1 MKETTSPYTVR
12 APNRNGRSILGATV
26 MALSLCSHFGN
37 AYAQSSVTLY
47 GLLDNGLTYS
57 SNQGGHSRFFMQDG
71 IESADRLGFQGEE
84 DLGSGQ
90 KAIFRLENGFTA
102 SNGALGQGGLL
113 FGRQAYVGLS
123 GNRWGTLTL
132 GRQYDFQINL
142 LDYIPCSNCGVYSVA
157 NADIDRI
164 AGERLN
170 NSIKY
175 ESPRLSGFRF
185 GTMYS
190 ISTGSA
196 PATNA
201 SAGAA
206 YSLLADYKYR
216 GFGMGAAVTSIR
228 DVGIS
233 PAAIGLKSIF
243 SQSLTSNPT
252 LLMNRQRIIGAG
264 ASYSPGNFKFT
275 ATYSNTQLQYRNS
288 QGTIQVGRAGIQY
301 LWHASLVLQTG
312 LSKTWFQGSQWTQ
325 ISFGGD
331 DFLSKRTDVYF
342 EGEFQHAGGINAQPF
357 MYLTGASTSSQQLLL
372 RVGVRHKF

>member
-1 MKETTSPYTVR
+1 MKETSNPYMVDALDR
-12 APNRNGRSILGATV
+12 NRRSILKATMMV
-26 MALSLCSHFGN
+26 LSLCSHFSN

-47 GLLDNGLTYS
+47 GLLDNGITYS

-71 IESADRLGFQGEE
+71 IESADRLGFQGAE
-84 DLGSGQ
+84 DLGSGK

-102 SNGALGQGGLL
+102 SNGAFGQGGLM
-113 FGRQAYVGLS
+113 FGRQAYIGLS
-123 GNRWGTLTL
+123 DNSWGTLTL

-175 ESPRLSGFRF
+175 ESPNRRGFHF
-185 GTMYS
+185 GAMYS

-216 GFGMGAAVTSIR
+216 DFGMGAAVTSIR
-228 DVGIS
+228 DVSIS

-243 SQSLTSNPT
+243 GQSLAANPA
-252 LLMNRQRIIGAG
+252 LLMNRQRIIGTG
-264 ASYSPGNFKFT
+264 ASYSPGNFRFT
-275 ATYSNTQLQYRNS
+275 ATYSNTQLQYKSS
-288 QGTIQVGRAGIQY
+288 QGTVQIGRAGIQY
-301 LWHASLVLQTG
+301 LLHTSLVLQTG
-312 LSKTWFQGSQWTQ
+312 ISKTWFQGRNGHKLASAAT
-325 ISFGGD
+325 IFCLNGPTFILKAS
-331 DFLSKRTDVYF
+331 SSTRT
-342 EGEFQHAGGINAQPF
+342 
-357 MYLTGASTSSQQLLL
+357 ASMRNRLCT
-372 RVGVRHKF
+372 